1 MPRLRLFVLAGLLAA
16 PLPLLA
22 ATPGAVQAAQG
33 PVMPGQDASHHHGG
47 PLAGFLSPQQRAAF
61 MIQAREQTKDMSRD
75 QKRTWRK
82 EQFKKLSSMSES
94 DRQKLQSDLQARWDG
109 LPADRKARIEQRM
122 AKRNSAD
129 NAAH

>member
-1 MPRLRLFVLAGLLAA
+1 MPRLKLFVLAGLLAA

-33 PVMPGQDASHHHGG
+33 PVMPGPDAGHHHGG

-61 MIQAREQTKDMSRD
+61 MIQAREQTKDISRD

-82 EQFKKLSSMSES
+82 EQFRKLSSMSES